1 MATFSRMASYGMRAL
16 RSRGA
21 VVGAGSVLGGG
32 AALMAVQSVP
42 QAQADGPSLYQKVSE
57 MADRLEKLEKALI
70 GDYRSFQL
78 LEGIKTARL
87 THPDNLMAKHFD
99 FDYYN
104 SLPKDLQKRLLECCA
119 SGAENHD
126 SGMGMYAMNPED
138 YDLFK
143 PYMDVVI
150 RAYHKIPGEVNHKT
164 NWDLSTKASKL
175 PAGGKLD
182 LTKLGLGKTSMRV
195 RVGRNLADFP
205 LPGAMSKEDR
215 LKMEQEMLKAF
226 KTLMKDPAYG
236 GRYYSLTPGLPE
248 SISDKEYKQLVKEH
262 LMFKDMA
269 ADPYLASAG
278 IASDW
283 PYGRGCYVSAD
294 RGFIVWVGE
303 EDHLRIMCMKKGTVI
318 NDVFDRLKGACDV
331 VEKHASKFAHSKDY
345 GFVTS
350 CPTNLGTGM
359 RASLHLQLPNLTA
372 DGTEAKCKKVCKPL
386 GLSVRGVGGEHT
398 PIGEDG
404 TVDISPSARLM
415 IEEADIVV
423 ALYQGI
429 KDLLAEEKKAPPRK

>member
-1 MATFSRMASYGMRAL
+1 MATFSRMASFGMRAL

-21 VVGAGSVLGGG
+21 VVGASSVVGGG
-32 AALMAVQSVP
+32 AALLAVQNMP
-42 QAQADGPSLYQKVSE
+42 EAQADGPSLYQKVSE
-57 MADRLEKLEKALI
+57 MADRLEKMEKALV
-70 GDYRSFQL
+70 GDYRSQAL

-104 SLPKDLQKRLLECCA
+104 SLPKDLQKRLLICCA

-150 RAYHKIPGEVNHKT
+150 RAYHKIPGEVHHKT

-175 PAGGKLD
+175 PSGGKLD

-205 LPGAMSKEDR
+205 LPGAMTKEDR

-248 SISDKEYKQLVKEH
+248 SIDDAEYKKLVKEH

-303 EDHLRIMCMKKGTVI
+303 EDHLRIMCMKKGTVL

-359 RASLHLQLPNLTA
+359 RASLHIQLPNLTA

-398 PIGEDG
+398 PIGADG